1 MTTTLDAILAG
12 EFEGD
17 DKPVSRSN
25 FFDITKS
32 PVTPQHIQ
40 MLAPYLAAISN
51 METANETNAP
61 SLLAKL
67 SKGLELATS
76 ACASATFHYNRSKS
90 KLKKIQGIYFLEKFY
105 DYVKEQEAIGIK
117 IKETDSSREHFV
129 NTREEVIDAA
139 AEVAYYE
146 AVQEQLSGMKMT
158 LTMAI
163 SGTKAIVY
171 SNRTSDSLSS
181 FAN

>member
-1 MTTTLDAILAG
+1 MTDVLESILSG
-12 EFEGD
+12 NFEDSG
-17 DKPVSRSN
+17 KPVGRSN

-40 MLAPYLAAISN
+40 MLAPYLAAISD
-51 METANETNAP
+51 METANEGNAP
-61 SLLAKL
+61 GLLVKL
-67 SKGLELATS
+67 SKGLELASS
-76 ACASATFHYNRSKS
+76 ACASATFHYNKAKS
-90 KLKKIQGIYFLEKFY
+90 KLKKIQGIFFLERFY
-105 DYVKEQEAIGIK
+105 EYVKEQEALGIK
-117 IKETDSSREHFV
+117 IKETDSSREHYV
-129 NTREEVIDAA
+129 NTRDEVITAS

-171 SNRTSDSLSS
+171 SARHSDSLSS
-181 FAN
+181 FSS